1 MKYVKP
7 PHTLEEQA
15 DLLLS
20 RGMDGD
26 RATMIARLAV
36 VNYYRL
42 SGYWHPF
49 RNSADDAFKP
59 NTTFDKV
66 WERYAFDRHLRL
78 LVMDAIER
86 IEVAVRTRLAY
97 CLAHQSGDP
106 FAYATDPAALP
117 GLPPDER
124 IRFLADLANE
134 TAHSKETFAE
144 HFRNKYGDQHKH
156 MPIWM
161 AAEVMTFG
169 WMLTLFRGAHPDVR
183 KQVASAFGVH
193 DVVLSSWLLALN
205 TIRNTCAHHGRLW
218 NRQFGTKPKIPAKD
232 PAWNSPVVVRNDRIF
247 GILTI
252 CKYCLDRIAPQSHWP
267 DRWRGLLAKYPYVPR
282 GSMGVPAN
290 WDECPIWTPPGVAP
304 STESSGGTK

>member
-1 MKYVKP
+1 MKYTKP
-7 PHTLEEQA
+7 PLTLEQQA

-20 RGMDGD
+20 RGMKGD
-26 RATMIARLAV
+26 RATMLGRLAV

-49 RNSADDAFKP
+49 RNPEDDAFKP

-86 IEVAVRTRLAY
+86 VEVAVRTRVAY
-97 CLAHQSGDP
+97 CLAHQTGDP
-106 FAYATDPAALP
+106 FAYATDPAILP
-117 GLPPDER
+117 HLAPDDR
-124 IRFLADLANE
+124 LRFLEELADQAGR
-134 TAHSKETFAE
+134 SKETFAE
-144 HFRNKYGDQHKH
+144 HFHNKYGDQHGH

-169 WMLTLFRGAHPDVR
+169 SMLTLLRGAHPNVR
-183 KQVASAFGVH
+183 KEVAAAFGVH

-205 TIRNTCAHHGRLW
+205 TVRNICAHHGRLW
-218 NRQFGTKPKIPAKD
+218 NRQFGTQPKIPAKD
-232 PAWNSPVVVRNDRIF
+232 PAWHAPVAVGSDRIF
-247 GILTI
+247 AILTI
-252 CKYCLDRIAPQSHWP
+252 CKFCLDRIAPQSHWP

-290 WDECPIWTPPGVAP
+290 WEECPIWTPAAQPPQPQGL
-304 STESSGGTK
+304 GGPQ